1 MVEGK
6 VKWKGEKAFE
16 QVIRWFGEMERDNKD
31 V

>member
-6 VKWKGEKAFE
+6 VRWKDKRAFE
-16 QVIRWFGEMERDNKD
+16 QVIRWFGKMERDEND